1 MNTMDAGDDPRGM
14 LDLID
19 STRRT
24 TIRRLTRRYVLLYVV
39 WAVAWAVGFG
49 ALWITQG
56 VGALD
61 VLPTVLGW
69 IVFAASLII
78 AIVWSAIVGIRAG
91 SDGIRGRSQLQGMLY
106 GFSWTIS
113 MIAAAMLIAGLQRN
127 GLSQEL
133 ANVLYPGL
141 YVFLVG
147 VLYLSGGAL
156 FRTVP
161 MYIVGA
167 LLIVTAVVATFV
179 GAPNHYLVY
188 ATIAPAAML
197 IAAVVMLRTPHGSPA
212 DDADAS

>member
-1 MNTMDAGDDPRGM
+1 MNTTDAGDDPRGM

-39 WAVAWAVGFG
+39 WAAAWAVGFG

-61 VLPTVLGW
+61 VLPTVVGW

-113 MIAAAMLIAGLQRN
+113 MIAAALLIAGLQRN

-179 GAPNHYLVY
+179 GAPHHYLVY

-197 IAAVVMLRTPHGSPA
+197 IAAVVMLRTRYGSPA

>member
-1 MNTMDAGDDPRGM
+1 MNTTDAGDDPRGM

-39 WAVAWAVGFG
+39 WAAAWAVGFG

-61 VLPTVLGW
+61 VLPTVVGW

-113 MIAAAMLIAGLQRN
+113 MIAAALLIAGLQRN

-179 GAPNHYLVY
+179 GAPHHYLVY

-197 IAAVVMLRTPHGSPA
+197 IAAVVMLRTRHGSPA